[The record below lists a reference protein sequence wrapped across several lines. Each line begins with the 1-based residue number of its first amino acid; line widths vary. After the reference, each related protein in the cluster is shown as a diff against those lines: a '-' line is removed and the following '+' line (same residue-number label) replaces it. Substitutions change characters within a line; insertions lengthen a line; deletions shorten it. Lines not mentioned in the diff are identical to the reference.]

1 MGESRSR
8 EISEKA
14 IIGDQA
20 RSVCSYDDSI
30 SHSDTSST
38 NNHKNNI
45 NICIS
50 NMTVILI

>member
-1 MGESRSR
+1 MGKSRSR

-20 RSVCSYDDSI
+20 RSVYDAI

-50 NMTVILI
+50 NMAVIVI